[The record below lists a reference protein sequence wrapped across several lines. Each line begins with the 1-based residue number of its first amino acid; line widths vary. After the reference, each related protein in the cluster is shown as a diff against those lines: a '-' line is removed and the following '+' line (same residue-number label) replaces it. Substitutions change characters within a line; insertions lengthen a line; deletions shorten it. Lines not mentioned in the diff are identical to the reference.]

1 MQDFESI
8 ALGLQPLPPKAAQLE
23 NDHIRLSHA
32 EAAVVS
38 RLPNSTEYN
47 AILRIMEGEIE
58 KLETEHMKSWRDKE
72 LFERTGLIAV
82 SARAF
87 YERFQ
92 IEINYH
98 SSEFRGEEAA
108 AELDRAV
115 KEMSPEEFIR
125 QGFGLDE

>member
-1 MQDFESI
+1 MEDFESI
-8 ALGLQPLPPKAAQLE
+8 ALGLQPPTAKAIVKH
-23 NDHIRLSHA
+23 DHLVLSHT
-32 EAAVVS
+32 EMAVVS

-58 KLETEHMKSWRDKE
+58 KLETEHMQAWRDKE

-92 IEINYH
+92 QEINYH
-98 SSEFRGEEAA
+98 SQEFQGNQEALQVTQQV
-108 AELDRAV
+108 EQ
-115 KEMSPEEFIR
+115 MTPEEFIR
-125 QGFGLDE
+125 LGFGE